1 MFTQTERLIAVRNL
15 RPKRKQGFLKI
26 ISLFSFL
33 GIMLGVAILIIVMSV
48 MNGFR
53 ADLTD
58 KIIGLNPHLILQ
70 LNDGNDIKNVK
81 NKLSQKYNKINITE
95 TVSGE
100 VLAGKEEF
108 GIDPQMASQLA
119 SEIRSI
125 HELNVSIGL
134 IIGAGNIFRGMEA
147 ATKGME
153 RVTGDYL
160 GMLATIMNAISLQDA
175 LEKEDVET
183 RTLSAI
189 TVSQIAEPYIRR
201 RALRHLDKNRVVIV
215 AGGTGNPY
223 FTTDTAAALRAKEL
237 KANVLLKGTKVD
249 GVYDKDPVLY
259 SDEIKYNEISYSEV
273 LKKNIQIMDLTAITL
288 CKENALPI
296 HVFNINKSGDLKK
309 VILGESIGTTINV

>member
-1 MFTQTERLIAVRNL
+1 MHGLKYGRILLKLI
-15 RPKRKQGFLKI
+15 
-26 ISLFSFL
+26 
-33 GIMLGVAILIIVMSV
+33 
-48 MNGFR
+48 
-53 ADLTD
+53 
-58 KIIGLNPHLILQ
+58 
-70 LNDGNDIKNVK
+70 
-81 NKLSQKYNKINITE
+81 
-95 TVSGE
+95 GE
-100 VLAGKEEF
+100 VIDGKQEF
-108 GIDPQMASQLA
+108 GIDPQVASQLA
-119 SEIRSI
+119 SEIKSI

-175 LEKEDVET
+175 LEKQDVET

-259 SDEIKYNEISYSEV
+259 SDAIKYNEISCSEV
-273 LKKNIQIMDLTAITL
+273 LKKNIRIMDLTAITL

-309 VILGESIGTTINV
+309 VILGQSIGTTINV